1 VKAGPVMWRCPKCGE
16 QNEDQFDSCWK
27 CAKAGPVEGEQPAR
41 QRESRWFFRYW
52 RRGWAILLLAVL
64 VGLCARFA
72 LYVLRASDDYSSK
85 LTGGELGGYALRPL
99 ALALVLVA
107 LPVSAYLVFTLL
119 FGEEAWTWGKLARTP
134 SREETASALFEEGAT
149 LERCGKLPDARDAY
163 AEVVQDYPETP
174 AAQNARK
181 RLENLRAPIL

>member
-1 VKAGPVMWRCPKCGE
+1 MWRCPKCGE
-16 QNEDQFDSCWK
+16 QNEDQFDSCWR

-72 LYVLRASDDYSSK
+72 LYLLRRSIDYSSK
-85 LTGGELGGYALRPL
+85 LTGGEFGRGVVPL
-99 ALALVLVA
+99 LAKVLVLVA

-119 FGEEAWTWGKLARTP
+119 FGEEAWTWGKKARTP
-134 SREETASALFEEGAT
+134 AREETASALFEEGAR
-149 LERCGKLPDARDAY
+149 LEECGNLPDARDAY

-174 AAQNARK
+174 AAQDARK